1 MGLPLEK
8 LVLVRAPRTAD
19 ALWSAEQMLKAGSC
33 GAVVL
38 WQQYVRSESV
48 RRLHLAAQSSDA
60 LFLMVRPL
68 ASAPDSSSATLRLGV
83 RPAGDGITVSIV
95 KRKGPMRAETISIVL
110 RPSPVLLS
118 PHGGSRRP
126 MHETAE
132 RSDISAAVVG

>member
-1 MGLPLEK
+1 
-8 LVLVRAPRTAD
+8 
-19 ALWSAEQMLKAGSC
+19 MLKAGSC

-48 RRLHLAAQSSDA
+48 RRLHLAAQSSDT

-83 RPAGDGITVSIV
+83 RPAGDGIAVSIV
-95 KRKGPMRAETISIVL
+95 KRKGPMRAETISIAL

-118 PHGGSRRP
+118 PYDDSHRP
-126 MHETAE
+126 MREPVE
-132 RSDISAAVVG
+132 RSDIPPTLVSSLLGN